1 MQYVEGMYLFYYPDS
16 LQYSCF
22 YIVDTNSNFE
32 NFENRKKKKK
42 NHILQWCSILLL
54 CVEDQIASKNHMS
67 FMTEDTR
74 RKKVN

>member
-32 NFENRKKKKK
+32 NFENRKKKKRTIFYSDAPYFYYALRIK
-42 NHILQWCSILLL
+42 LPQKSYVIHDWRYS
-54 CVEDQIASKNHMS
+54 
-67 FMTEDTR
+67 
-74 RKKVN
+74 

>member
-42 NHILQWCSILLL
+42 RTIFYSDAPYFYYALRIKLP
-54 CVEDQIASKNHMS
+54 
-67 FMTEDTR
+67 
-74 RKKVN
+74 

>member
-1 MQYVEGMYLFYYPDS
+1 MQEVMLSHMQYVEGMYLFYYPDS

-42 NHILQWCSILLL
+42 NHILQ
-54 CVEDQIASKNHMS
+54 
-67 FMTEDTR
+67 
-74 RKKVN
+74 

>member
-1 MQYVEGMYLFYYPDS
+1 MQEVMLSHMQYVEGMYLFYYPDS

-42 NHILQWCSILLL
+42 EPYFTVMLHTSI
-54 CVEDQIASKNHMS
+54 M
-67 FMTEDTR
+67 R
-74 RKKVN
+74 